1 MKKNPG
7 FPWIHHDENVKVRL
21 AWFGRFSQSN
31 LSMDTHNTTHSP
43 SGIQSDPIQERL
55 SVQTKT
61 GDIGNIFLER
71 NSSSKDSGYFTSAS
85 EKDSGYLTAA
95 CEKDADY
102 CPRVNEKDTSYY
114 TVPSEN
120 DCQYGIAVNDIEFCT
135 EFSENEAT
143 RDNCTASNAIDP
155 GFCTASSVQD
165 GGYCTA
171 SVQDGGYCTASSV
184 QEADYST
191 VRSIS
196 GDYNFAS
203 MDEDEV
209 ENSSIPDLDKHLR
222 CFIRAENFRI
232 VDIEINFDLL
242 FLLICR

>member
-1 MKKNPG
+1 
-7 FPWIHHDENVKVRL
+7 
-21 AWFGRFSQSN
+21 
-31 LSMDTHNTTHSP
+31 MDTRNTTHSP
-43 SGIQSDPIQERL
+43 SGIQSEPIQERL

-102 CPRVNEKDTSYY
+102 CTRDNEKDTSYY

-120 DCQYGIAVNDIEFCT
+120 DFQCGIAVNDIEFCT
-135 EFSENEAT
+135 ECSENEAT
-143 RDNCTASNAIDP
+143 RNNCTASNAIDP

-171 SVQDGGYCTASSV
+171 SVQDGGYCAVSVQDGGYCTASSL
-184 QEADYST
+184 QKADYST

-222 CFIRAENFRI
+222 YFIRAENFRI
-232 VDIEINFDLL
+232 VDIEINFEKIARNQSHCSESSRD
-242 FLLICR
+242 I